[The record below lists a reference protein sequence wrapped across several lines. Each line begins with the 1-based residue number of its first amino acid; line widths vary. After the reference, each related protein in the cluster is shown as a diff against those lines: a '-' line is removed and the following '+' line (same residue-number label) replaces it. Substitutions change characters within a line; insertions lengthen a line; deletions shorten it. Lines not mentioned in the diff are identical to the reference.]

1 MKITSLSNQKV
12 AYWAKLKMKKY
23 RDIEHLFI
31 VESDHLVDE
40 AIKKGIVREIIS
52 MEERNY
58 GDIPVFEV
66 SEEIMNR
73 LTSMNSAPKVMA
85 VCSYILPD
93 DINGRV
99 LVLDRIQD
107 PGNLGTMIRSAVAFD
122 FKTII
127 VSNDTVDLYN
137 DKVIR
142 SSEGMIFN
150 INVIKGDLHDMI
162 PLLKSKNYKVIGT
175 DVKRGR
181 NIKDFKKGKLAFVIG
196 NEGKGLALDLK
207 ELCDSFVYIPM
218 SENTESLNAAVAA
231 SILMYE
237 VYNG

>member
-23 RDIEHLFI
+23 RDIENSFI

-40 AIKKGIVREIIS
+40 AIKKGIVKEIIS
-52 MEERNY
+52 LENRNY

-66 SEEIMNR
+66 SEEIMKR
-73 LTSMNSAPKVMA
+73 LTSLITPPKVMA
-85 VCSYILPD
+85 VCSYLLPD
-93 DINGRV
+93 DIQGKV

-175 DVKRGR
+175 DVKRGKSV
-181 NIKDFKKGKLAFVIG
+181 KDFKKGKFAFVIG

-207 ELCDSFVYIPM
+207 ELCDTFIYIPM
-218 SENTESLNAAVAA
+218 SPNTESLNAAVAA
-231 SILMYE
+231 SIIMYE

>member
-1 MKITSLSNQKV
+1 MKITSINNAKV

-23 RDIEHLFI
+23 RDVEHLFI

-40 AIKKGIVREIIS
+40 ALKKGIVREIITT
-52 MEERNY
+52 ENRNY
-58 GDIPVFEV
+58 DNIPVFEV
-66 SEEIMNR
+66 TEDIMKR
-73 LTSMNSAPKVMA
+73 LTTLNTPPRVMA
-85 VCSYILPD
+85 VCSYIMPD
-93 DINGRV
+93 DITGRV
-99 LVLDRIQD
+99 LILDRIQD

-127 VSNDTVDLYN
+127 ISNDTVDMYN

-150 INVIKGDLHDMI
+150 VNIIKNDLHEII
-162 PLLKSKNYKVIGT
+162 PLLKSKGYTIIGT
-175 DVKRGR
+175 DVK
-181 NIKDFKKGKLAFVIG
+181 KGKDVKEFKLQKCAFVIG
-196 NEGKGLALDLK
+196 NEGQGVSVDIK
-207 ELCDSFVYIPM
+207 ELCDTFVYIKM
-218 SENTESLNAAVAA
+218 SDATESLNAAVAA

>member
-1 MKITSLSNQKV
+1 MKITSINNAKV

-40 AIKKGIVREIIS
+40 AIKKGIVREIITT
-52 MEERNY
+52 ENRNY
-58 GDIPVFEV
+58 DNIPVFEV
-66 SEEIMNR
+66 TEEIMKR
-73 LTSMNSAPKVMA
+73 LTCLISPPKVMA

-93 DINGRV
+93 DISGKV

-107 PGNLGTMIRSAVAFD
+107 PGNLGTMIRSAVAFN
-122 FKTII
+122 FRTII
-127 VSNDTVDLYN
+127 VSTDTVDMYN

-150 INVIKGDLHDMI
+150 INIIKNDLHEMI
-162 PLLKSKNYKVIGT
+162 PLLKKKGYKIVGT
-175 DVKRGR
+175 DVKRGKSV
-181 NIKDFKKGKLAFVIG
+181 KDFRTSKCAFVIG

-207 ELCDSFVYIPM
+207 ELCDTFVYIPM
-218 SENTESLNAAVAA
+218 TDATESLNAAVAA
-231 SILMYE
+231 SIIMYE